1 MQRLLSDNGG
11 CYRSHKWSD
20 ALKDTGAVH
29 KRTRPYRPQTN
40 GKIERF
46 HRTLLEEW
54 AYIRDSTSQHERRV
68 AYDGSCATTI
78 TTEPTALSDGPHQP
92 QSSETTCADTT
103 AR

>member
-20 ALKDTGAVH
+20 ALKDTGTVH

-46 HRTLLEEW
+46 HRTLLKEW

-68 AYDGSCATTI
+68 AYDGFLHYYNHHRTHSALRWATPASIIRDNVCGHYT
-78 TTEPTALSDGPHQP
+78 
-92 QSSETTCADTT
+92 
-103 AR
+103 